1 MGRLRRLRA
10 LLQALLRAL
19 QRAHM
24 GHGPWAMG
32 HDRSPFRVR
41 GQGSYLLSRCDRR
54 GARRGA
60 SCRHAQRSTLR
71 AEIVC

>member
-24 GHGPWAMG
+24 GHGPWAMTG
-32 HDRSPFRVR
+32 RRFEFGVR
-41 GQGSYLLSRCDRR
+41 GRTC
-54 GARRGA
+54 
-60 SCRHAQRSTLR
+60 
-71 AEIVC
+71 